1 MNPADFFMLELSQF
15 KELEGHKTK
24 MTAYAWNDYEKRSK
38 QGLGK
43 SVVQNEFQKVDFSM
57 NLPTPLN

>member
-24 MTAYAWNDYEKRSK
+24 MTAYAWNDYEKR
-38 QGLGK
+38 GEWMI
-43 SVVQNEFQKVDFSM
+43 NREDQKG
-57 NLPTPLN
+57 